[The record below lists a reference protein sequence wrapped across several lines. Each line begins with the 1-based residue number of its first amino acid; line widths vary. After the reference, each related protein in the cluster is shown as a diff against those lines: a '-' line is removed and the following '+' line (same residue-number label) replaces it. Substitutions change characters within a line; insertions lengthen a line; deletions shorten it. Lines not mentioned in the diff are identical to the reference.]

1 MFHIGLNYNYRF
13 IIKKLAEK
21 FKEQFRSSGQNTE
34 KSIFSVPIDWSKWKK
49 NYKNHILQLIAY

>member
-34 KSIFSVPIDWSKWKK
+34 KSILSVPLDW
-49 NYKNHILQLIAY
+49 